1 MAIDPELYEKVTGRS
16 VGDAERR
23 MGESLAQGVRDRER
37 TEERM
42 SYFRTWIFWG
52 SEGVLIRWLLERWGY
67 FGLLLLALALAGL
80 TWYFLA

>member
-1 MAIDPELYEKVTGRS
+1 MAIDPDLYEKVTGRS

-37 TEERM
+37 AEERR

-67 FGLLLLALALAGL
+67 FGLLLLVLALAGL